1 MQLLIVGS
9 RGQLGQA
16 LEQYYRQAGSVA
28 LTLWSRPAHDLT
40 DPAISQQL
48 ADLRPDV
55 VINCAAWTNVDGAE
69 SQPEA
74 AFAANADG
82 PRYLALGCNQCGA
95 RLVQISTNEVFAGVP
110 GTFYAETDAAQ
121 PQGVYARS
129 KWAGEQAV
137 REVAKAA
144 TVVRV
149 AWLFGPG
156 GNNFPSKIVAAADR
170 HGQLRVVE
178 DELGNPTYAPDV
190 AAAVARLIELE
201 ADGTYHLVNEG
212 YTSRYELARAVLH
225 ASGRGHI
232 PVTPI
237 PHTAWP
243 RPVQPPLH
251 AVLIN
256 AAAAR
261 LGITLR
267 PWQAAVAE
275 YAAFLSTIG
284 TQ

>member
-1 MQLLIVGS
+1 MQILIVGS

-16 LEQYYRQAGSVA
+16 FEHHYRQVSGVQ
-28 LTLWSRPAHDLT
+28 LTLWSRPDYDIAN
-40 DPAISQQL
+40 PAISQQI
-48 ADLRPDV
+48 AELRPDV

-110 GTFYAETDAAQ
+110 GTFYTEEDA
-121 PQGVYARS
+121 PEPRGVYARS

-137 REVAKAA
+137 LENAKAA

-156 GNNFPSKIVAAADR
+156 GNNFPSKILAAADR
-170 HGQLRVVE
+170 HGQLRVVD
-178 DELGNPTYAPDV
+178 DEIGNPTYAPDV
-190 AAAVARLIELE
+190 AAAVARLIELQ
-201 ADGTYHLVNEG
+201 ADGIYHVVNDG
-212 YTSRYELARAVLH
+212 YTSRYELARTVLQ
-225 ASGRGHI
+225 ATGRGHI

-243 RPVQPPLH
+243 RPIQPPLH

-256 AAAAR
+256 TAAAR

-267 PWQAAVAE
+267 PWQDAVTE
-275 YAAFLSTIG
+275 YASFLIK
-284 TQ
+284 